1 MGEGEGSGVG
11 EWSGV
16 GGWQWSGVHVLVLCI
31 HLNSPG
37 PFSIHCYRQKELP
50 DAIVGHNE
58 GPRWLN

>member
-37 PFSIHCYRQKELP
+37 LFPFTATGRRNFLMLLSATMKAL
-50 DAIVGHNE
+50 AG
-58 GPRWLN
+58 